1 MQENINNVKR
11 EMGTLK
17 KEAIRNVGDQ
27 KYHQELRDNC
37 KKSVTSIKD
46 LPKGRK
52 ESKKGLKTK
61 DRISPK

>member
-1 MQENINNVKR
+1 MQENINDVKR
-11 EMGTLK
+11 EKGTLK

-27 KYHQELRDNC
+27 THHQELWDNY
-37 KKSVTSIKD
+37 KKSIISIKD

-52 ESKKGLKTK
+52 ESKKGLKTN